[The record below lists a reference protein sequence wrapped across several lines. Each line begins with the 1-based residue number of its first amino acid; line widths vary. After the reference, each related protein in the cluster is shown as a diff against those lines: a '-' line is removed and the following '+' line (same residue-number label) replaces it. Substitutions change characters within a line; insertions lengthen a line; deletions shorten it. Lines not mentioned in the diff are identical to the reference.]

1 VLGPLSLEEVC
12 LSDAVNNSLLCVH
25 VYVCS
30 GTAGSVDSSSLGSY
44 KAVNTAP
51 VPVRKDR
58 SPLFRFKTNW
68 WRDILWKDRVTVA
81 YLTYH
86 TVTEI
91 LTRCNNIAE
100 QNHNHR
106 TLENLFRLD

>member
-1 VLGPLSLEEVC
+1 MISRGVF
-12 LSDAVNNSLLCVH
+12 DNAMNNSLLCIR

-30 GTAGSVDSSSLGSY
+30 MTAGSVDSSSLGSY

-51 VPVRKDR
+51 ILGRKDR
-58 SPLFRFKTNW
+58 SPLFRFKTSW
-68 WRDILWKDRVTVA
+68 WRDILWKDRLTLT

-91 LTRCNNIAE
+91 LTRCNKIAE
-100 QNHNHR
+100 QNHNHCI
-106 TLENLFRLD
+106 LENLFRLD